1 MPKESSSLL
10 IPVYINEKTVLD
22 MLAILEDGFSMVSL
36 VSSIERSEEKTDKE
50 VGANLSLLMNKFLK
64 IETSGDYKKAIVK
77 DGESSVSTSKIHTN
91 ASLLSKFRDYLA
103 DNKMLKTEAN
113 VELFNVGDF
122 IELEGELQK
131 NPIIDYLDSF
141 LNLLRLAEV
150 FSNEQ
155 KAGGKKGKGQDQ
167 QTMKQVQ
174 SFLNELKHSGTIDFI
189 MKGSDGTIVLS
200 ALEQYLENDNV
211 SELLGGSFKV
221 LGKVIAVRKSDDES
235 IDLLRKTT
243 LSILPEHMLENLF
256 SGFQNEGLSELKL
269 PELISKI
276 PGPAAIVLPIAIY
289 A

>member
-1 MPKESSSLL
+1 
-10 IPVYINEKTVLD
+10 
-22 MLAILEDGFSMVSL
+22 
-36 VSSIERSEEKTDKE
+36 
-50 VGANLSLLMNKFLK
+50 
-64 IETSGDYKKAIVK
+64 
-77 DGESSVSTSKIHTN
+77 
-91 ASLLSKFRDYLA
+91 
-103 DNKMLKTEAN
+103 
-113 VELFNVGDF
+113 
-122 IELEGELQK
+122 
-131 NPIIDYLDSF
+131 
-141 LNLLRLAEV
+141 
-150 FSNEQ
+150 
-155 KAGGKKGKGQDQ
+155 
-167 QTMKQVQ
+167 MKQVQ